1 MGMRIVKATTESY
14 EDYFDI
20 KAMEDALK
28 LMGFSYLEMNF
39 YRREDP
45 EADLVIYGEMYDDA
59 IIVDVYDKG
68 QKADSITTSN
78 ATEFIDFVEKVLKDH
93 NIENIKIVEA
103 DELDML
109 DNGIAPRSV
118 MAAKV
123 FKKSRVNGAKYQR
136 TSTRDFVDKLQ
147 RVKSSNVWA
156 YAFNPKDEYIGDML
170 MQFKSKN
177 GGPADIYIYYDVP
190 SKVWRRLVAAPSKG
204 HAFWELIRNRYKYA
218 KLTGDKRTKLPNGI

>member
-1 MGMRIVKATTESY
+1 MRIIRSSVEDY

-20 KAMEDALK
+20 EAMEDALR
-28 LMGFSYLEMNF
+28 LMGFAYLEMNF

-45 EADLVIYGEMYDDA
+45 DQDLVIYGEMYDDA
-59 IIVDVYDKG
+59 IIVDVYKDN
-68 QKADSITTSN
+68 QKIDSITTSKP
-78 ATEFIDFVEKVLKDH
+78 TEFIDFVEKNLKDQG
-93 NIENIKIVEA
+93 IENIKIVEP
-103 DELDML
+103 DELDFG
-109 DNGIAPRSV
+109 DHGIAPRSV
-118 MAAKV
+118 LASKTS
-123 FKKSRVNGAKYQR
+123 KKFRVNAARREK

-170 MQFKSKN
+170 MQFKDKN
-177 GGPADIYIYYDVP
+177 GGPADIYIYYDIP
-190 SKVWRRLVAAPSKG
+190 SKIWRRLVAAPSKG

>member
-1 MGMRIVKATTESY
+1 VNISRKPADNY

-20 KAMEDALK
+20 ESMEDALR
-28 LMGFSYLEMNF
+28 LMGFAYLEMNF

-45 EADLVIYGEMYDDA
+45 ESDLVIYGEMYDDA

-68 QKADSITTSN
+68 QKTDSITTSS
-78 ATEFIDFVEKVLKDH
+78 ATEFIDFVEKVLKEH
-93 NIENIKIVEA
+93 NIDNVKIVESE
-103 DELDML
+103 ELDL
-109 DNGIAPRSV
+109 VDDGIAPRRVLAKTFSV
-118 MAAKV
+118 RAARQQK
-123 FKKSRVNGAKYQR
+123 
-136 TSTRDFVDKLQ
+136 TSTRDFADKLS

-170 MQFKSKN
+170 MQFKNKN

-190 SKVWRRLVAAPSKG
+190 SKIWRRLVAAPSKG